1 MSEPA
6 SFFLHAHITESNLK
20 KFFHSPATN
29 IKDYDDWLPWFTE
42 EQRLYGDPAKML
54 NKLATCNSGESE
66 KNIYAEH
73 INFNKETQ
81 IVTMDHIFLSE
92 SYEIFMPLMACV
104 RGIEKFITPGENNF
118 ALIYYYWWGSEIA
131 IALEFDANGS
141 RITANPKAE
150 NLTIADAFFDEHGEA
165 LAEELYNKQGLI

>member
-1 MSEPA
+1 M
-6 SFFLHAHITESNLK
+6 
-20 KFFHSPATN
+20 
-29 IKDYDDWLPWFTE
+29 
-42 EQRLYGDPAKML
+42 YGDPAKML
-54 NKLATCNSGESE
+54 NNLATCNSGESE

-104 RGIEKFITPGENNF
+104 RESRNLLRRENNF

-150 NLTIADAFFDEHGEA
+150 NLTIADAFSMNTGKHSPKNFIINRVLFDTISRTCEILPDENSSSGSFNTGTPA
-165 LAEELYNKQGLI
+165 TN

>member
-6 SFFLHAHITESNLK
+6 SFFLHAHITESNLE

-29 IKDYDDWLPWFTE
+29 IKDHDDWLPWFIE
-42 EQRLYGDPAKML
+42 KQRLYGDPAKML
-54 NKLATCNSGESE
+54 NNLAACNSGESE

-104 RGIEKFITPGENNF
+104 RGMRS
-118 ALIYYYWWGSEIA
+118 L
-131 IALEFDANGS
+131 L
-141 RITANPKAE
+141 R
-150 NLTIADAFFDEHGEA
+150 
-165 LAEELYNKQGLI
+165 QGKIILR

>member
-54 NKLATCNSGESE
+54 NNLATCNSGESE

-141 RITANPKAE
+141 RITANPKA
-150 NLTIADAFFDEHGEA
+150 
-165 LAEELYNKQGLI
+165 